1 MPRLKKSP
9 KKSVDSRRQSSHSR
23 SKQAR
28 AQADF
33 VAPVRELLML
43 RVSREI
49 DRRQWTQ
56 AQAAKVFG
64 VTQPRISDLT
74 RGLTEKFT
82 IDTLV
87 HWIALLGMEIKID
100 TRSGGKSQS
109 LYAWLDASEE
119 AIPYYTKM
127 IAFFPGQTESYWKRA
142 NAYHQRGQYDLAI
155 GDYTRAMELDASLQY
170 LRINRAQSYI
180 CLGQFNSAFIDCD
193 QLIAQSPEP
202 STCSWAYVTRASAQ
216 QALGKHHEALQEYSK
231 AIDAAPDLAFAY
243 FHRGAFFELTNN
255 SQAAIKDFSMVLLIE
270 PNNSQAQQH
279 LDTIRRKA
287 ENKNDDE

>member
-1 MPRLKKSP
+1 MPRLTKSP
-9 KKSVDSRRQSSHSR
+9 KESPDTRRRASHLR
-23 SKQAR
+23 SKQSR

-56 AQAAKVFG
+56 AQAAKFLA
-64 VTQPRISDLT
+64 VTQPRISDLM
-74 RGLTEKFT
+74 RGVTEKFT

-87 HWIALLGMEIKID
+87 HWLALLGMELKID
-100 TRSGGKSQS
+100 AISGGTPQS

-119 AIPYYTKM
+119 AIPYYTKK
-127 IAFFPGQTESYWKRA
+127 IASQPGQTENYWKRA
-142 NAYHQRGQYDLAI
+142 YAYHQRGQYDLAI
-155 GDYTRAMELDASLQY
+155 GDYTRAMEIDVKLQY
-170 LRINRAQSYI
+170 LRVNRAQSYI

-193 QLIAQSPEP
+193 QLIAQSPEA
-202 STCSWAYVTRASAQ
+202 SALSWAYITRAFAHQS
-216 QALGKHHEALQEYSK
+216 LGKQQEALQEFAK
-231 AIDAAPDLAFAY
+231 AIDAAPDLASAY
-243 FHRGAFFELTNN
+243 FHRGAFFDLMNN
-255 SQAAIKDFSMVLLIE
+255 SQAAIKDFSRVLEIE

-279 LDTIRRKA
+279 LDTIRKRA

>member
-1 MPRLKKSP
+1 MPSP
-9 KKSVDSRRQSSHSR
+9 KKSVISRRQSSHSR
-23 SKQAR
+23 SMQAR

-33 VAPVRELLML
+33 VEPVRELLML
-43 RVSREI
+43 RVSCEI

-56 AQAAKVFG
+56 SEAAKFLG

-82 IDTLV
+82 IDSLV
-87 HWIALLGMEIKID
+87 HWIGLLGMELKID

-127 IAFFPGQTESYWKRA
+127 IASQPGHTESYWKRA
-142 NAYHQRGQYDLAI
+142 YAYHQRGQYDLAI
-155 GDYTRAMELDASLQY
+155 GDYTRAMEIDAKLQY

-180 CLGQFNSAFIDCD
+180 CLGQFNSAFLDCD

-202 STCSWAYVTRASAQ
+202 ANCSWAYITRASAQ
-216 QALGKHHEALQEYSK
+216 QALGKQNEALQEYAK
-231 AIDAAPDLAFAY
+231 AIDAAPHLASAY
-243 FHRGAFFELTNN
+243 FHRGTLYEWTENYE
-255 SQAAIKDFSMVLLIE
+255 AAIKDFCRVLEIE

-279 LDTIRRKA
+279 LDNIRKKSGEQRR
-287 ENKNDDE
+287 